1 MKRLSKKTLWII
13 ALILFIIAVGLIFL
27 CTIVKDPWNK
37 IIIILM
43 TVDFIL
49 MTFVVQYASFQSFKA
64 KSKKINYPRKEFS
77 SNYTIMHDSLSKLG
91 AKRRKTSFGES
102 FLLIKDKTAY
112 KISFVDDYIAYFD
125 TTEEENESNSK
136 PNKELDSCNKFI
148 GLEIFRDIDEKN
160 LVKLPD
166 FSLQG
171 EKIYYTALLYQYDD
185 VFVCLNYL
193 EPNEGF
199 KDLISYLFELLKLE
213 EIENNY

>member
-1 MKRLSKKTLWII
+1 
-13 ALILFIIAVGLIFL
+13 
-27 CTIVKDPWNK
+27 
-37 IIIILM
+37 
-43 TVDFIL
+43 
-49 MTFVVQYASFQSFKA
+49 
-64 KSKKINYPRKEFS
+64 
-77 SNYTIMHDSLSKLG
+77 MHDSLSKLG

-102 FLLIKDKTAY
+102 YLLIKDKTAY

-171 EKIYYTALLYQYDD
+171 EKIYYTALLYQDDD

-213 EIENNY
+213 EMEK